1 MCTQKRPRA
10 GRIFFEKITTNT
22 NVMFDLKV
30 INSVLNE
37 LEEERGVPRKCVLDA
52 IETAL
57 ATAYKKE
64 YGKRGQVVRTKFD
77 IDSGVTEFFQ
87 VKFVVDDT
95 RVWFP
100 VEVPEGEE
108 GEDVP
113 APAEPELD
121 EDDDRVRYDPEKHML
136 LEDAQRIKKD
146 VAVDDEM
153 IFPLEAHDDFGR
165 IAAQTAKQVII
176 QKIREAEKVSILG
189 EFEGRE
195 GEVVSG
201 TVQRMER
208 GNIFL
213 DLGRT
218 QAIMPYDEQIPGERF
233 RQGERVRAY
242 LYSVEEGPRGVVIRV
257 SRSHPRFLLKLF
269 EQEALELASN
279 AIEIKAIAR
288 EPGSRSKVA
297 IHAVDEHV
305 DPVGALVGQRGV
317 RVSTVMSELGGEKI
331 DIIEWSEKPT
341 HFIEDAL
348 SPAKVLDVE
357 IDEEERKAVVEVSED
372 QQSLAIGR
380 GGQNVR
386 LAAKLTGWRIDIHS
400 AQGESV
406 AETDNEGSVTIS
418 PDEAEVAPVDLP
430 AEVSAQAGATA
441 DKEEKT
447 EESAKEDTETKETGD
462 KNDETVKTKKSAKDT
477 KKEKKKSKKTA
488 ETEESTDESA
498 EESDTKDKK

>member
-1 MCTQKRPRA
+1 ML
-10 GRIFFEKITTNT
+10 
-22 NVMFDLKV
+22 DLKV
-30 INSVLNE
+30 INSVLSE
-37 LEEERGVPRKCVLDA
+37 LEEERGIPRDTVIEA
-52 IETAL
+52 ISTSL

-64 YGKRGQVVRTKFD
+64 YGKRGQVVRAKFD
-77 IDSGVTEFFQ
+77 INTGATEFFQ

-100 VEVPEGEE
+100 ETEAEDEE
-108 GEDVP
+108 
-113 APAEPELD
+113 APAKEEEERAMGEVDSEHEED
-121 EDDDRVRYDPEKHML
+121 ERVRFDPEKHIL
-136 LEDAQRIKKD
+136 IEDARRIKKD
-146 VAVDDEM
+146 SKVDDELV
-153 IFPLEAHDDFGR
+153 FPLEPQEDFGR

-201 TVQRMER
+201 TVQRLER
-208 GNIFL
+208 GNIYL

-218 QAIMPYDEQIPGERF
+218 QALMPYDEQIPGERF

-242 LYSVEEGPRGVVIRV
+242 LYQVEEGPRGVVVKV
-257 SRSHPRFLLKLF
+257 SRSHPRFLMKLF
-269 EQEALELASN
+269 TQEAPELQSG

-297 IHAVDEHV
+297 VHSVDEHI

-331 DIIEWSEKPT
+331 DIIEWSPEIA

-348 SPAKVLDVE
+348 SPAKVLDVV
-357 IDEEERKAVVEVSED
+357 IDESEHKATVEVSED

-400 AQGESV
+400 AKGETV
-406 AETDNEGSVTIS
+406 ADV
-418 PDEAEVAPVDLP
+418 DEAGAVIEAPVISIAAEDLGAELP
-430 AEVSAQAGATA
+430 AAAEIVVSADEDSIETPVAAEVVE
-441 DKEEKT
+441 KEE
-447 EESAKEDTETKETGD
+447 
-462 KNDETVKTKKSAKDT
+462 
-477 KKEKKKSKKTA
+477 EKI
-488 ETEESTDESA
+488 
-498 EESDTKDKK
+498 